1 MDGHHFDALAKRLSS
16 RRTAIGGLLA
26 GLLLPL
32 EIAARGKGKS
42 KNKGKQSKGNS
53 KGKDQKSGKGKGK
66 GKGKAQDKGKTNA
79 QAETCWRAGACIP
92 KKGANVSQ
100 CNLAG
105 YTAPSSLNCT
115 GCNISR
121 ANLRG
126 AILSGANFTKA
137 NLSGACLID
146 ADFTGAIFANNTN
159 LANAVFCRTIMPDG
173 TENNSGC
180 TAGTA
185 CCSDCAATTCAAQSA
200 QCGSVPDGCGGL
212 LQCGSCSGASAQC
225 IDNQCVACST
235 DTDCTAGQ
243 VCCSGNCQTSKIW
256 SNLTT
261 FGAFGSGPSQFDT
274 PFGVATSPD
283 GLTVWVSDFGN
294 DRISVWARPDASS
307 IAWENKTTFGAE
319 GSASNQLQA
328 PYPVAVSPDTLTVW
342 VPDSGNGRIS
352 VWRRTGPSTIDWA
365 IHTTFGEGVING
377 PRAVAVTPD
386 GLNAWVNDSGNQ
398 RISVWKR
405 TGSSTTD
412 WVNVTNFGSGPGSG
426 ANQFQD
432 AIGLAVSPNGQT
444 VWVGDTNNNRVSVWG
459 RPNASSNAWENQTSF
474 GQGDNSLQRGVT
486 VSPDTLTVWVADA
499 NHKRISVWT
508 RPDASSV
515 AWENWT
521 TFGQGV
527 QSSPRSVAVTPDG
540 RTAWVGDL
548 SRNFISVWELTCPA

>member
-1 MDGHHFDALAKRLSS
+1 MDGRHFDALAKQIGS
-16 RRTAIGGLLA
+16 RRTAIGAMLA

-32 EIAARGKGKS
+32 EASARGKS
-42 KNKGKQSKGNS
+42 KKRKR
-53 KGKDQKSGKGKGK
+53 KGKDKRRAS
-66 GKGKAQDKGKTNA
+66 AQL
-79 QAETCWRAGACIP
+79 EPCWRAGACVVS
-92 KKGANVSQ
+92 KGSNVSQ
-100 CNLAG
+100 CDLAG
-105 YTAPSSLNCT
+105 YTAPDPLDCT
-115 GCNISR
+115 RCNLSR

-126 AILSGANFTKA
+126 ADLTGVNFTRA

-146 ADFTGAIFANNTN
+146 ADFTGATFANNTN
-159 LANAVFCRTIMPDG
+159 LYNAVFCRTTMPDG
-173 TENNSGC
+173 SVNNSGC

-185 CCSDCAATTCAAQSA
+185 CCSACTTATTCAEQGA
-200 QCGSVPDGCGGL
+200 QCGSIPDGCGGN
-212 LQCGSCSGASAQC
+212 LQCGSCSGATAQC
-225 IDNQCVACST
+225 IANRCVACSA
-235 DTDCTAGQ
+235 DSDCTAGQ
-243 VCCSGNCQTSKIW
+243 VCCNGNCQTSKNW

-261 FGAFGSGPSQFDT
+261 FGAFGTGPSQFDT

-283 GLTVWVSDFGN
+283 GLTVWVSDFNN

-328 PYPVAVSPDTLTVW
+328 PYPVAVSPDTLTVL
-342 VPDSGNGRIS
+342 VPDSGNHRIS
-352 VWRRTGPSTIDWA
+352 VWRRSGPSTIDWA
-365 IHTTFGEGVING
+365 IQTTFGEGVMSN
-377 PRAVAVTPD
+377 PRAVAVTSD
-386 GLNAWVNDSGNQ
+386 GLTAVVNDSNNQ

-405 TGSSTTD
+405 TGASTTD
-412 WVNVTNFGSGPGSG
+412 WVNVTNFGSGPGTG

-432 AIGLAVSPNGQT
+432 PIGVAVSPDGLT

-459 RPNASSNAWENQTSF
+459 RPDASSNAWENKTTF

-486 VSPDTLTVWVADA
+486 VSPDTLTAWVADA
-499 NHKRISVWT
+499 NHARISVWT

-515 AWENWT
+515 AWESWT

-548 SRNFISVWELTCPA
+548 RRNFISVWELTCPTT